1 MTSTQLPNSEQ
12 SSDNH
17 RPIRNDGL
25 VHQQLYETDFVEW
38 INQAVVLL
46 KQSKFSELDLENL
59 IEEVESWDAAKR
71 MSSEVIYA
79 FFYCTY

>member
-12 SSDNH
+12 SSDSR

-25 VHQQLYETDFVEW
+25 VHQQLYDTDFVKW
-38 INQAVVLL
+38 IDQAVALL

-59 IEEVESWDAAKR
+59 IEEVESLGC
-71 MSSEVIYA
+71 SEKNALRSNLRIL
-79 FFYCTY
+79 